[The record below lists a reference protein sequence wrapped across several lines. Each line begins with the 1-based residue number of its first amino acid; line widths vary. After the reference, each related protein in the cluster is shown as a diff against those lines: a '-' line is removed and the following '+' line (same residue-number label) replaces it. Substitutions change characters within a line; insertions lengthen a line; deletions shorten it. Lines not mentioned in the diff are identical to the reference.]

1 VNVTPVPTGI
11 LHLIPTGPALDPANA
26 NQEAAVGSNS
36 VNIPI
41 GPQGGGG
48 S

>member
-1 VNVTPVPTGI
+1 VPNGI
-11 LHLIPTGPALDPANA
+11 LNLIPTGPALDPAAA

-41 GPQGGGG
+41 PPQQGGGP
-48 S
+48 